1 MNILNNVEKI
11 IYDLENANVIE
22 RRYINTT
29 NELKEIKEFTNALR
43 NNTKLHKERANAIE
57 RRYINTTEDQK
68 HLKK

>member
-1 MNILNNVEKI
+1 MNILDNVEKI

-43 NNTKLHKERANAIE
+43 NNTKLHK
-57 RRYINTTEDQK
+57 D
-68 HLKK
+68 LKIF